1 MYLHMVKEENEDT
14 FSSYRWVVLIVFI
27 VIALNSQLSWLT
39 FAPISSNIA
48 ELYRVSVFDV
58 SLLSMVWPL
67 VFVIIAIPVGIF
79 IDKKGFK
86 ISVGIGSLFLAV
98 FSIIRI
104 FSITFEYNFTFL
116 LITQTGAAISQPFI
130 FGSITKLSNSW
141 FPEKEQGLATGLG
154 TIGLFLGMMIALALT
169 PSIYLSYG
177 LTNLLIIY
185 AFVSCV
191 AAFFFIVL
199 AKEGTRVSFKNI
211 NEAFT
216 LHDLWTLSKHKSF
229 LILEF
234 AFFVVV
240 GGFTA
245 LMTWLEQLLH
255 SLHGIGIDE
264 AGLLGGIMIIG
275 GIIGSILIPAISDKI
290 KKLKI
295 FVLIN
300 LAIGIITLY
309 LIGIIGNF
317 ELLVVIFFI
326 SGFFLISALPIVL
339 ELSNQ
344 FSSAGMEGQ
353 ASSLLWFFSQVGSVF
368 LILLVEPLKSVGGS
382 YYYSILF
389 IVVLW
394 IISLLLFLGLK
405 ERR

>member
-1 MYLHMVKEENEDT
+1 MVKEKNEDT
-14 FSSYRWVVLIVFI
+14 FSSYRWIVLIVFI
-27 VIALNSQLSWLT
+27 VIALNSQVSWLT
-39 FAPISSNIA
+39 FAPISSDIA
-48 ELYRVSVFDV
+48 ELFGVSVFDV

-67 VFVIIAIPVGIF
+67 VFVLIAIPVGIF

-86 ISVGIGSLFLAV
+86 ISVGIGSLCLAV

-104 FSITFEYNFTFL
+104 FSITFEYNFTLL
-116 LITQTGAAISQPFI
+116 LIAQTGAAISQPFI
-130 FGSITKLSNSW
+130 FGSITKLSKSW

-177 LTNLLIIY
+177 LTRLLMIY
-185 AFVSCV
+185 AFVSCA

-199 AKEGTRVSFKNI
+199 AKEGTRASLEKI

-216 LHDLWTLSKHKSF
+216 LYDLWTLSKHKSF

-245 LMTWLEQLLH
+245 LMTWLEQLLNV
-255 SLHGIGIDE
+255 LHGIGIDE

-295 FVLIN
+295 FLLVN
-300 LAIGIITLY
+300 LTIGVVTLY
-309 LIGIIGNF
+309 LIGIVGNF
-317 ELLVVIFFI
+317 ELLAVIFFI

-344 FSSAGMEGQ
+344 YSSVGMEGQ
-353 ASSLLWFFSQVGSVF
+353 ASSLLWFFSQVGSVV
-368 LILLVEPLKSVGGS
+368 LILLVEPLSLVGGS

-394 IISLLLFLGLK
+394 TISLLSLLGLK